1 MRQPEIRCVEFVG
14 QITEWL
20 EGGLSDAGR
29 LLFEEHLAYC
39 SPCGRY
45 VEHFRGTLELLRD
58 SDQMR
63 GEAPPPPVRDAL
75 IAAFRRRHDG
85 GPTVSP

>member
-1 MRQPEIRCVEFVG
+1 MRQPEVRCVEFVG

-20 EGGLSDAGR
+20 EGGLPDAER

-45 VEHFRGTLELLRD
+45 VEQFRATLELLRN
-58 SDQMR
+58 SGQMG
-63 GEAPPPPVRDAL
+63 GEAPPPQVRDEL
-75 IAAFRRRHDG
+75 LAAFRRQHR
-85 GPTVSP
+85 

>member
-1 MRQPEIRCVEFVG
+1 MRQPEVRCVEFVE

-20 EGGLSDAGR
+20 EGGLSDPER

-45 VEHFRGTLELLRD
+45 VDQFRATLQLLRE
-58 SDQMR
+58 SDQR
-63 GEAPPPPVRDAL
+63 LGDAPPQPLRDAL
-75 IAAFRRRHDG
+75 LDAFRQQTR
-85 GPTVSP
+85 

>member
-1 MRQPEIRCVEFVG
+1 MRQPEVRCVEFVE

-20 EGGLSDAGR
+20 EGGLSDAER

-45 VEHFRGTLELLRD
+45 VEQFRATLRLLRD
-58 SDQMR
+58 SDRMLE
-63 GEAPPPPVRDAL
+63 EAPPPPLRDTL
-75 IAAFRRRHDG
+75 LDAFRRQHR
-85 GPTVSP
+85 

>member
-1 MRQPEIRCVEFVG
+1 MRQPEVRCVEFVE

-20 EGGLSDAGR
+20 EGGLSDAER

-45 VEHFRGTLELLRD
+45 VDQFRSALRLLRD
-58 SDQMR
+58 SDQR
-63 GEAPPPPVRDAL
+63 LGDAPPQPLRGAL
-75 IAAFRRRHDG
+75 LEAFRQRQR
-85 GPTVSP
+85 

>member
-1 MRQPEIRCVEFVG
+1 MRQPEVRCVEFVE

-20 EGGLSDAGR
+20 EGGLSDAER

-45 VEHFRGTLELLRD
+45 VEQFRATLQLLRD
-58 SDQMR
+58 SDQML
-63 GEAPPPPVRDAL
+63 GEAPPAPLRDTL
-75 IAAFRRRHDG
+75 LDAFRRQHH
-85 GPTVSP
+85 

>member
-1 MRQPEIRCVEFVG
+1 MRQPAVRCVEFVE

-20 EGGLSDAGR
+20 EGGLSDAER

-45 VEHFRGTLELLRD
+45 VEQFRATLQLLRD
-58 SDQMR
+58 SDQTL
-63 GEAPPPPVRDAL
+63 GEAPSPPLRDTL
-75 IAAFRRRHDG
+75 LDAFRQHHR
-85 GPTVSP
+85 